1 MPVSDF
7 LNPSDLISQPWN
19 TIFSCFVDLLGTPFY
34 LIPVSV
40 IGAAIYIKQRNL
52 AVVSMYLLTSAA
64 LLSSG
69 SIFVGR
75 SQPSKGNISI
85 NVCKIAT
92 CITSRAHIIF

>member
-7 LNPSDLISQPWN
+7 LNASDLINQPWT

-52 AVVSMYLLTSAA
+52 AVVSMYLLASVA

-69 SIFVGR
+69 SIFVG
-75 SQPSKGNISI
+75 KTEMILVYI
-85 NVCKIAT
+85 VLIALG
-92 CITSRAHIIF
+92 IGGVFIGFLLRE